1 MPVLGKQEFE
11 KNLYS
16 FSRYIYNKE
25 TKDSLSGT
33 KPICTL
39 PNSIPRRNIPMRILL
54 SVSDFK
60 QYENNKRGIVIPLKM
75 SEKQFYSMLNLL
87 GPCLEDHPHYHAQ
100 LQSDNRRYIY
110 ICFEMI
116 GK

>member
-1 MPVLGKQEFE
+1 
-11 KNLYS
+11 
-16 FSRYIYNKE
+16 
-25 TKDSLSGT
+25 
-33 KPICTL
+33 
-39 PNSIPRRNIPMRILL
+39 MRILL

-60 QYENNKRGIVIPLKM
+60 QCEHNKRGIVIPLNM

-87 GPCLEDHPHYHAQ
+87 GPCLEDHPHYHVQ
-100 LQSDNRRYIY
+100 LQNNDRQYIY